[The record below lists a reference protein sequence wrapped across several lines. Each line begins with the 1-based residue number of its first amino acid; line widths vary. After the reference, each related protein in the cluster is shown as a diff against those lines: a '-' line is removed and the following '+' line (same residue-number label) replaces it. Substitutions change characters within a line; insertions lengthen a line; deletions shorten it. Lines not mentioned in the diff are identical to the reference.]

1 MRKFTIYNTDNDD
14 DVILTGEIPFNT
26 DPEDVVP
33 KGYIMDVVQNSPE
46 HVQIYVKVDD
56 I

>member
-14 DVILTGEIPFNT
+14 DVILTGRISYHTNPEEI
-26 DPEDVVP
+26 VP
-33 KGYIMDVVQNSPE
+33 RGYIMDVVENSPD